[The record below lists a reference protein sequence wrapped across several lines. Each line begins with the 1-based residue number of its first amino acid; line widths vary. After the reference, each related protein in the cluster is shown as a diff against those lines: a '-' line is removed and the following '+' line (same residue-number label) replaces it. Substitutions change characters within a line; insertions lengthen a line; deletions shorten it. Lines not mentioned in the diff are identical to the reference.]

1 MNIWESLAKEEKAY
15 WAHKDETLRFWK
27 YVSEGKPFIIF
38 DVETTG
44 LKKNIDRIIEF
55 SAIRMEKVAGVYRK
69 VAELEQFIRPPF
81 AMDPKVIEIHGITNE
96 FLKNKPEESEVY
108 QKIRDF
114 FTDDAVVMGY
124 NVSFDIKF
132 SQAMFS
138 RYGVTFEPEFIDVFT
153 LVKENIFTNEHNNER
168 KLSQITHLLFPEKTY
183 SYHDAS
189 EDILATWEVAVE
201 ILKHYVKSRPI
212 PEASKPTGKI
222 IRYEAK
228 TYGAW
233 KGIFVTAALGQDYH
247 DFYYDVRQSCWVQKY
262 NMIPIFDLI
271 NMEDVEAQMN
281 AFAKAKGIKH
291 FHLLKDRYNIKN
303 SA

>member
-27 YVSEGKPFIIF
+27 QVSEGKPFIVF

-44 LKKNIDRIIEF
+44 LKKDIDRIIEF

-69 VAELEQFIRPPF
+69 VAEMEQFIKPPF
-81 AMDPKVIEIHGITNE
+81 AMDPKVIEVHGITNE
-96 FLKNKPEESEVY
+96 FLEDKPDESAVWEGI
-108 QKIRDF
+108 KDF
-114 FTDDAVVMGY
+114 FTDDAIVMGY
-124 NVSFDIKF
+124 NISFDIKF
-132 SQAMFS
+132 TQAMLA
-138 RYGVTFEPEFIDVFT
+138 RYGASFEPESIDVFT

-168 KLSQITHLLFPEKTY
+168 KLSQITHLLFPEKNFQ
-183 SYHDAS
+183 YHDSS
-189 EDILATWEVAVE
+189 EDILATWEVGVE

-212 PEASKPTGKI
+212 PETSKPKGKV

-228 TYGAW
+228 KYGAW
-233 KGIFVTAALGQDYH
+233 KGIFVTAAVGKDYH

-262 NMIPIFDLI
+262 NMIPVFNLI
-271 NMEDVEAQMN
+271 DMEDIEAQMN
-281 AFAKAKGIKH
+281 KFAEEKGIKH
-291 FHLLKDRYNIKN
+291 FHLLKDRYDIKT